1 MVIRHYP
8 SMTELS
14 RTEPFELQVA
24 RGLIAGHTS
33 LNISGYQALVGTS
46 FIPIWENPTA
56 YVYPSSASIMLLSSS
71 SASDTSVLIQ
81 INGLDA
87 DYVMISEQLL
97 LTNGTTGVATVNS
110 YLRVTS
116 LTVIDGVNPVGA
128 ISLTDNAKTNT
139 YAKINAGVG
148 VSAMTIYTVPA
159 GYTFYLAKSWA
170 YTHQGNNQNSS
181 YRSYTISPSGIVRA
195 VLQVPFATEYLSEKS
210 VPRAYAEKT
219 DIQWQCSSSQTSEIG
234 MQIEGI
240 LIKNNEPQ

>member
-33 LNISGYQALVGTS
+33 LNIAGYQAAVGTS

-56 YVYPSSASIMLLSSS
+56 YVYPSVASTMLLSSS
-71 SASDTSVLIQ
+71 SASDTSVLIL

-87 DYVMISEQLL
+87 DYAMISEQLL

-139 YAKINAGVG
+139 YAKIAIGAGT
-148 VSAMTIYTVPA
+148 SAMTIYTVPA
-159 GYTFYLAKSWA
+159 GYTFYLAKSSA

-181 YRSYTISPSGIVRA
+181 YRSYTISPSGIVKA
-195 VLQVPFATEYLSEKS
+195 VLQIPFATQYLSEKT
-210 VPRAYAEKT
+210 VPRPYTEKT
-219 DIQWQCSSSQTSEIG
+219 DIQWQCSASQTSEIG
-234 MQIEGI
+234 LQIEGI
-240 LIKNNEPQ
+240 LIKNNEP